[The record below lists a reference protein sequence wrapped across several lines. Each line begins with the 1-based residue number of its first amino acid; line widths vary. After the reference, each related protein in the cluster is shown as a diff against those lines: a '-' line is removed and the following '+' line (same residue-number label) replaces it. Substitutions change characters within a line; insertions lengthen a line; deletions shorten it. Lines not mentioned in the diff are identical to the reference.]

1 MNPKENRRAMADR
14 YLRDATTSQY
24 HSTHSQASAAFEA
37 GYFYLLVALDA
48 PTGSPDGTHPGVA
61 LLNQTVALFGLER
74 SVMKPAAEFIE
85 LQYSPEGA
93 GHLLD
98 ELLPWARQM
107 KTLADAK

>member
-1 MNPKENRRAMADR
+1 MNTKENMRAMADR

-37 GYFYLLVALDA
+37 GYCYLLVTLDA

-61 LLNQTVALFGLER
+61 LLNQAAARFGLEQ
-74 SVMKPAAEFIE
+74 SVMNPAREFID
-85 LQYSPEGA
+85 LQYSPEGV

-98 ELLPWARQM
+98 ALLPWARQM
-107 KTLADAK
+107 KTLAGAA